1 MSHFSALLALWDGP
15 HSVCGMCFSL
25 NLNKSTSYLPLCLSL
40 NSFCDKTSRTCAS
53 LSPET
58 RYVISVK
65 RPWILARFMS
75 QPGGELHN
83 FTWVCALG
91 KPVPSSSDDEMF
103 YEPII
108 YVYVLS
114 YHDVS
119 KERESRKA

>member
-1 MSHFSALLALWDGP
+1 MGH
-15 HSVCGMCFSL
+15 
-25 NLNKSTSYLPLCLSL
+25 
-40 NSFCDKTSRTCAS
+40 
-53 LSPET
+53 
-58 RYVISVK
+58 
-65 RPWILARFMS
+65 
-75 QPGGELHN
+75 GELHN

-91 KPVPSSSDDEMF
+91 KPVPSLSDDEMF